1 MGDRTAPGP
10 PPRGRVCAGTVCAP
24 TVQHGRRKDMC
35 FQRSG
40 IARSTWD
47 PKFRITTI
55 YFIPP
60 NVQVKTAGFRQIP
73 GRAGG
78 AIFSKNGGKDSGQK
92 RSVWVAEG
100 LVGLRGKPGDGHFQ
114 VGVNGRVFSSGS
126 RESMPKTPHFTPG
139 GRPCPHGMHP

>member
-1 MGDRTAPGP
+1 
-10 PPRGRVCAGTVCAP
+10 
-24 TVQHGRRKDMC
+24 MC

-60 NVQVKTAGFRQIP
+60 NVQVKSAGFRQIP

-78 AIFSKNGGKDSGQK
+78 PIFQKPAAKVQDRNAPFGSPRVSLGSGENPVDSIF
-92 RSVWVAEG
+92 R
-100 LVGLRGKPGDGHFQ
+100 LV
-114 VGVNGRVFSSGS
+114 
-126 RESMPKTPHFTPG
+126 
-139 GRPCPHGMHP
+139 